1 MSEER
6 ADIDIHPL
14 EGDDDHI
21 VDRLWQLYVHDLS
34 QLRGSLPNEQGLFK
48 IGHLQWFRDEPD
60 NWKGFLVRFHGLPV
74 GFAYVGINWRGD
86 RRTIGEFFI
95 VRGARRRGAG
105 EFVARTLI
113 GRYPGAWEIAFQDD
127 NHGAPQFWTR
137 VVSGIV
143 GAAWREEWRPVPNKP
158 EIAPDRWLMFDMPA
172 PSEPA
177 APTSDRA

>member
-1 MSEER
+1 VSEER

-127 NHGAPQFWTR
+127 NHGATVLDEGR
-137 VVSGIV
+137 VGHRRRGVARGV
-143 GAAWREEWRPVPNKP
+143 
-158 EIAPDRWLMFDMPA
+158 APCA
-172 PSEPA
+172 QQA
-177 APTSDRA
+177 GDRARPLADVRHARAFRARGAYQ